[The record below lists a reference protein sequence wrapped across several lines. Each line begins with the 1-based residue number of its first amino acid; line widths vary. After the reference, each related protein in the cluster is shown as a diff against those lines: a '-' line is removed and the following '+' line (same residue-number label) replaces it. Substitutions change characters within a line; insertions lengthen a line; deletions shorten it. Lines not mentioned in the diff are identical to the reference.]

1 VLPSSHTLE
10 ESESA
15 ILAHL
20 GDGAIVTPFHRLRG
34 FDAAASL
41 IIDAMHVL
49 GGVLKDAFRQFQGI
63 DESIRV
69 NMYELE
75 INNRAFDGK
84 HLASKLSSYNRYGF
98 RDR

>member
-1 VLPSSHTLE
+1 MLPPSHTPE

-20 GDGAIVTPFHRLRG
+20 GDGAVVTPFHRLRG
-34 FDAAASL
+34 FASASL

-75 INNRAFDGK
+75 TNNRAFDNM
-84 HLASKLSSYNRYGF
+84 HIASK
-98 RDR
+98 